1 MPPFFYYT
9 LLYLEDDNSFFW
21 RFFLLKI
28 NYRDAG
34 TAELN
39 MLIGI
44 MRHIWNAAQVLT
56 DELAENTIALAMK
69 NSNSWHSYQDGIVN
83 EILNGIQCL
92 IATHTSYIQILVEVG
107 LVGIYRLAGLLA
119 DTIRS
124 QVLLALLGLIYVFGC
139 GCGVLQSVE
148 AHLGAHAAEN
158 SSGSI
163 AVDALYLSY
172 RSQALDSYGIAHL
185 DFPLAVAL
193 YLALGISQSRSRLLL
208 ILLFLSLALGMALLA
223 LQIGRAHV

>member
-1 MPPFFYYT
+1 
-9 LLYLEDDNSFFW
+9 
-21 RFFLLKI
+21 
-28 NYRDAG
+28 
-34 TAELN
+34 

-56 DELAENTIALAMK
+56 DELAENSIALAMK
-69 NSNSWHSYQDGIVN
+69 NSNSWHSYQDGIIN

-124 QVLLALLGLIYVFGC
+124 QVFLALLGLIYVFGC

-163 AVDALYLSY
+163 AIDALNLSY

-193 YLALGISQSRSRLLL
+193 
-208 ILLFLSLALGMALLA
+208 
-223 LQIGRAHV
+223 